1 MEKMY
6 TISDKITYLQMIQN
20 LIQRMATNSFQLKGW
35 AITLVGVTAALTVDS
50 TNTRMRFWLLLPLF
64 VFWFLDAYYLRLER
78 VYRLL
83 YRHVATCLPE
93 QIDFDLDPAKVKT
106 DAVDSCK
113 ICYFSCLFSK
123 TEFLFYV
130 PFAVFVWIFKTCL

>member
-1 MEKMY
+1 MAEKL
-6 TISDKITYLQMIQN
+6 TYLQMIQAVV
-20 LIQRMATNSFQLKGW
+20 QRMATNSFQLKGW
-35 AITLVGVTAALTVDS
+35 AVTLVGVIAALTVES
-50 TNTRMRFWLLLPLF
+50 ANTRMRYWLLLPLL
-64 VFWFLDAYYLRLER
+64 VFWLLDAYYLRLER

-93 QIDFDLDPAKVKT
+93 QIDFDLDPAKVKA

-113 ICYFSCLFSK
+113 LCYLSCLFSK

-130 PFAVFVWIFKTCL
+130 PIAVFVWVFKTCL